1 MATLCQT
8 HTCDLTT
15 PVAITD
21 TTAVSH
27 LHSLPN
33 IECNA
38 IVSMES
44 ATSHRTRC
52 CSYPRAHVSPT
63 AESMMAN
70 CRTEWTF
77 RKVSSSPSYPLAS
90 TTWSTACS
98 AMPYK
103 DNISLT
109 RLTRAY
115 RHIPSK
121 PLATLSNLSP
131 ASLPAACMA
140 TSALKTFNNVGR
152 DIFRFPVLESSK
164 GNSFGSSSSHCTGLW
179 CWPSRYRFHRL
190 RTSSPLSEPPASFNS
205 RTPFLLS

>member
-1 MATLCQT
+1 
-8 HTCDLTT
+8 
-15 PVAITD
+15 
-21 TTAVSH
+21 
-27 LHSLPN
+27 
-33 IECNA
+33 
-38 IVSMES
+38 MES

-77 RKVSSSPSYPLAS
+77 RKVSSSPSCPFAS

-115 RHIPSK
+115 RHIPSNAFK
-121 PLATLSNLSP
+121 SVTSILASYLYGNIGI
-131 ASLPAACMA
+131 
-140 TSALKTFNNVGR
+140 KGFYNVGR
-152 DIFRFPVLESSK
+152 DIFRFPILESSK

-179 CWPSRYRFHRL
+179 CWSSRYRFHRL
-190 RTSSPLSEPPASFNS
+190 RTSSPLPELPVSFNS